1 MSDNYTPTSVL
12 SSPSSRSSDREID
25 SDTTPSPSGGN
36 KSPAFN
42 PHLLSNKLAMVQAS
56 QALSQAS
63 NTLAIAAQAMSKA
76 AALLST
82 MNVSDYDDVYAFRT
96 RNFGSAKD
104 WVESPDWTN
113 DSYNLLQI
121 PAPRVNIVDPN
132 HKLTGSKDAILAGE
146 VCGTSLEGE
155 RVEFSEPKS
164 TPASTMDICPPKL
177 ASNKPKPHN
186 PSAEA
191 HLTST
196 SNQSTSSTPCVTQSS
211 PTAKQIPPTAPS
223 INKVDSPSHDTKQKP
238 STQPNG
244 STPVVAAIAPEPAA
258 KPTSAAVVP
267 PAPVKISV
275 QPGGSTNP
283 GQSAGT
289 NSNPIASQS
298 NNTKAGVLSSPTRI
312 ILDSGFDGLP
322 ALCHITKRFPKTVC
336 LYNYSGLTATLSA
349 AVMVRANVKI
359 GVIVPQS
366 TRNDKLDAATSKFN
380 SAQSGIL
387 LWPGCNALPSIA
399 GLASSSNTQLIQLGP
414 PTKVNLNLTCP
425 NSTLILAKSEINQPQ
440 SVQSKQYPLDPLN
453 NECNKQSTAS
463 LLHSFRMWL
472 RSRLSDDSFAR
483 GFYWNWFLDHR
494 RQNPSRNVNKALKLA
509 NQYAEQFLLRGESK
523 VYEEPIGGKVTITEG
538 TVKSLKLE
546 GAVQMGIILVS
557 QK

>member
-76 AALLST
+76 AVLLST

-96 RNFGSAKD
+96 RNFTSAKD

-113 DSYNLLQI
+113 DSYNLLQT

-146 VCGTSLEGE
+146 LCGTSLKGE
-155 RVEFSEPKS
+155 SEPKS
-164 TPASTMDICPPKL
+164 ISASTMDICPPKL
-177 ASNKPKPHN
+177 ASDKPKPHN
-186 PSAEA
+186 PSAES

-196 SNQSTSSTPCVTQSS
+196 SNQSTSSSPCVTQSS
-211 PTAKQIPPTAPS
+211 PTA
-223 INKVDSPSHDTKQKP
+223 NKFPQLLRPLTRQKP

-244 STPVVAAIAPEPAA
+244 STPVVAAIAPKPAA

-267 PAPVKISV
+267 PAPVKTSV

-283 GQSAGT
+283 GQSADT

-366 TRNDKLDAATSKFN
+366 TRKDKLDAATSKFN

-440 SVQSKQYPLDPLN
+440 SVQSKEYPLDPLN
-453 NECNKQSTAS
+453 NECNKQGTAS

-523 VYEEPIGGKVTITEG
+523 VYGEPIGGKVTITEG

-546 GAVQMGIILVS
+546 GRFKWALYLLLRNS
-557 QK
+557 YAKPL

>member
-82 MNVSDYDDVYAFRT
+82 MNISDYDDVYAFRT
-96 RNFGSAKD
+96 RNFRSTKD

-113 DSYNLLQI
+113 GSYNLLQI
-121 PAPRVNIVDPN
+121 PAPRVNIVDSN

-146 VCGTSLEGE
+146 VCGTSLKGE
-155 RVEFSEPKS
+155 SEPKS
-164 TPASTMDICPPKL
+164 IPASTMDICPPKL
-177 ASNKPKPHN
+177 ASDKPKPHD

-196 SNQSTSSTPCVTQSS
+196 SNQSTSSTTCVTQSS

-258 KPTSAAVVP
+258 KPTSVAVVP

-366 TRNDKLDAATSKFN
+366 TRKDKLDAAT
-380 SAQSGIL
+380 
-387 LWPGCNALPSIA
+387 
-399 GLASSSNTQLIQLGP
+399 T
-414 PTKVNLNLTCP
+414 
-425 NSTLILAKSEINQPQ
+425 KSEINQPQ

-453 NECNKQSTAS
+453 NECNKQGTAS

-494 RQNPSRNVNKALKLA
+494 RQNPSRNVNEALKLA

-523 VYEEPIGGKVTITEG
+523 VYGEPIGGKVTITEG

-546 GAVQMGIILVS
+546 GAVQMGIILVA